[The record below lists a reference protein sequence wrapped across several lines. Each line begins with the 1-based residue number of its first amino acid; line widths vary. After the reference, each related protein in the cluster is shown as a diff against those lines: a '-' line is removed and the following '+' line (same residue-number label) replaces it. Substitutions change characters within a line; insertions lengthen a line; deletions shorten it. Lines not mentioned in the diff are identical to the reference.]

1 MEQAGRHSRD
11 RIIRAARTL
20 PCVLALAAGP
30 AYAQDEAPAPSL
42 SIELNALQQHDD
54 ACRIVFLAENRLGAD
69 LSALSFET
77 VLIDTA
83 GIVDRLTLF
92 DFQSLPEGRTRV
104 RQFDLVDTRCDS
116 VGRILINGVAACD
129 GEGLA
134 GTECIDR
141 LTLATRT
148 KAEIAG

>member
-1 MEQAGRHSRD
+1 MEQAGRHSHD

-20 PCVLALAAGP
+20 SCVLALAAGP

-42 SIELNALQQHDD
+42 SLELNALQQQKD
-54 ACRIVFLAENRLGAD
+54 ACRIVFLAENRLGTD

-77 VLIDTA
+77 VLIDTD

-104 RQFDLVDTRCDS
+104 RQFDLDNTQCETI
-116 VGRILINGVAACD
+116 GRILINGVATCD
-129 GEGLA
+129 GEGLT
-134 GTECIDR
+134 GTECVDR
-141 LTLATRT
+141 LTLSTRT

>member
-1 MEQAGRHSRD
+1 MEQAGRHSHD

-20 PCVLALAAGP
+20 SCVLALAAGP

-42 SIELNALQQHDD
+42 SLELNALQQQND

-77 VLIDTA
+77 VLINTD

-104 RQFDLVDTRCDS
+104 RQFDLDNPRCDS
-116 VGRILINGVAACD
+116 IGRILINGVAACD

-134 GTECIDR
+134 GPECIDR
-141 LTLATRT
+141 LTLASRT

>member
-1 MEQAGRHSRD
+1 MEQAGRHSHD

-20 PCVLALAAGP
+20 SCVLALAAGP

-42 SIELNALQQHDD
+42 SLELNALQQQDD
-54 ACRIVFLAENRLGAD
+54 ACRIVFLAENRLGTD

-77 VLIDTA
+77 VLIDTD

-92 DFQSLPEGRTRV
+92 DFQSLPEGRIRV
-104 RQFDLVDTRCDS
+104 RQFDLDNTRCEAI
-116 VGRILINGVAACD
+116 GRILINGVAACD

-134 GTECIDR
+134 GSECVDR
-141 LTLATRT
+141 LTLSTRT